1 MLAAIAMSTKHDS
14 GPIPQTAFGLFNS
27 KVLLTDGVTKS
38 LQTGQNIKMLR
49 IPQMAG
55 SGKTIATFGLI
66 QAGLIG
72 YSLLGAGLANKL
84 LTLWGPYPSPRL
96 IAVRDLGAFLFVL
109 PLAWTCL
116 TAITVNREVPSETAE
131 TLAAIAGVLIT
142 IGLAVLALWTTLYV
156 LMFSM
161 PFF

>member
-1 MLAAIAMSTKHDS
+1 
-14 GPIPQTAFGLFNS
+14 
-27 KVLLTDGVTKS
+27 VTKS
-38 LQTGQNIKMLR
+38 VETGQTLKMLR
-49 IPQMAG
+49 IPQMTN

-84 LTLWGPYPSPRL
+84 LGVLGAYPSPRL

-116 TAITVNREVPSETAE
+116 AAIAVNREVQSETAE
-131 TLAAIAGVLIT
+131 TLTAIAGVLIT
-142 IGLAVLALWTTLYV
+142 LGLVVLALWTTLSV
-156 LMFSM
+156 LTFSM
-161 PFF
+161 PLGIL

>member
-1 MLAAIAMSTKHDS
+1 
-14 GPIPQTAFGLFNS
+14 
-27 KVLLTDGVTKS
+27 
-38 LQTGQNIKMLR
+38 MLR

-84 LTLWGPYPSPRL
+84 LPLWGTYPSPRL

-116 TAITVNREVPSETAE
+116 AAITVNREVQSEAAE
-131 TLAAIAGVLIT
+131 ILIAIAGVLIT
-142 IGLAVLALWTTLYV
+142 LGLAALALWTTLSA

-161 PFF
+161 L